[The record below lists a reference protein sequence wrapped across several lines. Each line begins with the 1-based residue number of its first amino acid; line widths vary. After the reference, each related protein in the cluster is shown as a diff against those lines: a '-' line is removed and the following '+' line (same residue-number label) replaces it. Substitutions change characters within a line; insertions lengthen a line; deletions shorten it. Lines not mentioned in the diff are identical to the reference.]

1 MAYSEKN
8 QLPNICPSL
17 FEGLFFILEEL
28 RDNIKEMHL
37 FGYTQPLSHCFLFIL
52 KHSAQPKHR
61 DTRTTNVHFFLQEIR
76 CFLVARVW

>member
-1 MAYSEKN
+1 MCHAEETKTEIVEATSRRTRKKN

-37 FGYTQPLSHCFLFIL
+37 FGYTQPLSHYFLFIL
-52 KHSAQPKHR
+52 
-61 DTRTTNVHFFLQEIR
+61 
-76 CFLVARVW
+76 

>member
-1 MAYSEKN
+1 MLKKLKRKLLKQLRGVLGKN

-37 FGYTQPLSHCFLFIL
+37 FGYTQPLSHYFLYNFI
-52 KHSAQPKHR
+52 
-61 DTRTTNVHFFLQEIR
+61 T
-76 CFLVARVW
+76 